1 MSYFD
6 FIFIFLK
13 IRQTIFLK
21 IEFDVHIV
29 ARLMKTKTKTIS
41 NNKKIS
47 INFYE
52 SFVAFQ
58 KVSTQ
63 LHMISFQQ
71 TQIQIALQKKTKSK
85 TIFVA

>member
-6 FIFIFLK
+6 FIFIFLE
-13 IRQTIFLK
+13 IRQTLFLK
-21 IEFDVHIV
+21 IEFDAHIV
-29 ARLMKTKTKTIS
+29 ARLMKTKTKTIF

-63 LHMISFQQ
+63 LHMISSQQ
-71 TQIQIALQKKTKSK
+71 TQNPNCITKENK
-85 TIFVA
+85 I